1 MSNTGEDY
9 DDDFQIPPSSH
20 LSIRKPLRP
29 TNANISHRPPNKKP
43 RLSRNPG
50 KENVAPAPT
59 PPPPPESSFEP
70 SGKSKLSADLFCSS
84 SSPDCSLDCIP
95 SSVDCS
101 AGDFT
106 APIFS
111 LGEDDPVLVYKE
123 NRDDCFKANREGYL
137 CNSMEA
143 RLSKSRIRLGF
154 DGGIHEDEESFVES
168 DSELDVLIK
177 LCSESESNI
186 GECSLGKDDSIQCP
200 LCSMDISALSE
211 DQRQVH
217 SNICLDK
224 SHNQP
229 PQQDCLRRCEN
240 ASSFIEESVDDPV
253 QLPELV
259 TDLSAVLKWLRSL
272 GLAKYEDVFIREEID
287 WDTLQSLTEED
298 LLSIG
303 ITSLGPRKKIVNA
316 LSGLREV
323 GASSAEVQAHSFS
336 TSSHVTERQRDKSTI
351 RKASEPKK
359 PTANKLITEFF
370 PGQATEGSKIRKTP
384 KEPVAE
390 NNPSDSGRRRA
401 VRRNGNNGK
410 SKVIPH
416 WNCIPG
422 TPFRVDAFK
431 YLTRDCCHWFLT
443 HFHLDHYQGLT
454 KSFSHGKIYCS
465 LVTAKLVNMKI
476 GIPWEKL
483 EVLHL
488 GQKVNIAGID
498 VTCFDANHCPGSL
511 MLLFEPANGKAV
523 LHTGDF
529 RYCEEMSNRL
539 MGSQISSLILDT
551 TYCNPQ
557 YDFPKQEAVIQF
569 VVEAIQAEAFNPK
582 TLFLI
587 GSYTIG
593 KERLFLEVARVLREK
608 IYINPSKLK
617 LLECLGFS
625 KEDMQWFT
633 VKEEESHIHV
643 VPLWTLASFKRLKHI
658 SNRYTN
664 RYSLIVAFSP
674 TGWTSGKT
682 KKKSPGRRLQQ
693 GTIIRY
699 EVPYSEHSSFTELKE
714 FVQKV
719 SPEVIIPS
727 VNNDGPDSAAAMV
740 SMLVS

>member
-1 MSNTGEDY
+1 MWNTGDSD
-9 DDDFQIPPSSH
+9 DDDFQIPPSSQ
-20 LSIRKPLRP
+20 LSIRKPLQP
-29 TNANISHRPPNKKP
+29 ANATNISHLPPNKKP
-43 RLSRNPG
+43 RLSRYPG
-50 KENVAPAPT
+50 KENVT
-59 PPPPPESSFEP
+59 PPPSPSPESSSDP
-70 SGKSKLSADLFCSS
+70 SGNYGTDLLYSS
-84 SSPDCSLDCIP
+84 SSTPDCSLDCIP

-101 AGDFT
+101 IGDFS
-106 APIFS
+106 APICS
-111 LGEDDPVLVYKE
+111 LVEDGQVLVDKLE
-123 NRDDCFKANREGYL
+123 NDDCFKANREGYL

-143 RLSKSRIRLGF
+143 RLSKSRIRLGI
-154 DGGIHEDEESFVES
+154 DSGIHEDESFVES
-168 DSELDVLIK
+168 DSELDVLLK
-177 LCSESESNI
+177 LCSESEGNS
-186 GECSLGKDDSIQCP
+186 GECSLSKDDLIQCP
-200 LCSMDISALSE
+200 LCSMDISALGE
-211 DQRQVH
+211 EQRQVH
-217 SNICLDK
+217 TNKCLDNSDNHAPEQLQDSLKKCDK
-224 SHNQP
+224 S
-229 PQQDCLRRCEN
+229 
-240 ASSFIEESVDDPV
+240 SSLIEESIDDPV
-253 QLPELV
+253 QLPQLV
-259 TDLSAVLKWLRSL
+259 TDLSPVLKWLRSL

-287 WDTLQSLTEED
+287 WDTLHSLTEED

-323 GASSAEVQAHSFS
+323 DASSAEEAQAQRHC
-336 TSSHVTERQRDKSTI
+336 TSSHITGRHEDKTTN
-351 RKASEPKK
+351 RKASVPKK

-370 PGQATEGSKIRKTP
+370 PGQATEGTKIRKAP
-384 KEPVAE
+384 KDPVAE
-390 NNPSDSGRRRA
+390 KSPPDSSSRRA

-410 SKVIPH
+410 SKVIPR

-431 YLTRDCCHWFLT
+431 YLTRECSHWFLT

-454 KSFSHGKIYCS
+454 KSFNHGKIYCS

-476 GIPWEKL
+476 GIPWERL
-483 EVLHL
+483 HVLDL

-498 VTCFDANHCPGSL
+498 VTCFDANHCPGSII
-511 MLLFEPANGKAV
+511 MLFEPANGKAV

-529 RYCEEMSNRL
+529 RYSEEMSNWL
-539 MGSQISSLILDT
+539 IGSHISSLILDT

-582 TLFLI
+582 ALFLI

-643 VPLWTLASFKRLKHI
+643 VPLWTLASFKRMKHI
-658 SNRYTN
+658 ANRYTN

-693 GTIIRY
+693 GTIIR
-699 EVPYSEHSSFTELKE
+699 
-714 FVQKV
+714 
-719 SPEVIIPS
+719 
-727 VNNDGPDSAAAMV
+727 
-740 SMLVS
+740 

>member
-1 MSNTGEDY
+1 MMWNNDGDD
-9 DDDFQIPPSSH
+9 DDDFQIPPSSSQ
-20 LSIRKPLRP
+20 LSLRKPLHP
-29 TNANISHRPPNKKP
+29 TNGSISQHHHRPPRKKP
-43 RLSRNPG
+43 RLSRYPG
-50 KENVAPAPT
+50 KENIAPAPEFT
-59 PPPPPESSFEP
+59 SSPCFS
-70 SGKSKLSADLFCSS
+70 SGSYALGSS
-84 SSPDCSLDCIP
+84 SSTPDCSLLDCIP

-101 AGDFT
+101 AGDSGEPFC
-106 APIFS
+106 S
-111 LGEDDPVLVYKE
+111 LAAETEEEHVLVGGKE
-123 NRDDCFKANREGYL
+123 KGECFKANHEGYS

-143 RLSKSRIRLGF
+143 RLLLKSRIRL
-154 DGGIHEDEESFVES
+154 DEEEDES
-168 DSELDVLIK
+168 DSESELDVLIK
-177 LCSESESNI
+177 LCSE
-186 GECSLGKDDSIQCP
+186 GRDDSIQCP
-200 LCSMDISALSE
+200 LCETDISALSE
-211 DQRQVH
+211 EERQVH
-217 SNICLDK
+217 TNNCLDT
-224 SHNQP
+224 QA
-229 PQQDCLRRCEN
+229 PQQGSLRKCEK
-240 ASSFIEESVDDPV
+240 SSSLIEESVDDPV
-253 QLPELV
+253 QLVNDISP
-259 TDLSAVLKWLRSL
+259 VLKWVRSL
-272 GLAKYEDVFIREEID
+272 GLAKYEDVFLREEID

-316 LSGLREV
+316 LSTLREEACA
-323 GASSAEVQAHSFS
+323 ASSAEAQAQSLS
-336 TSSHVTERQRDKSTI
+336 NSSHVTDRQRERSTY

-370 PGQATEGSKIRKTP
+370 PGDATKIPKKLP

-390 NNPSDSGRRRA
+390 QSCRRAA

-410 SKVIPH
+410 SKVIPQ
-416 WNCIPG
+416 WNCVPG

-454 KSFSHGKIYCS
+454 KSFSHGRIYCS
-465 LVTAKLVNMKI
+465 LITAKLVNMKI
-476 GIPWEKL
+476 GIPWERL
-483 EVLHL
+483 QVLNL
-488 GQKVNIAGID
+488 GQKVSIAGVD
-498 VTCFDANHCPGSL
+498 VTCFDANHCPGSI
-511 MLLFEPANGKAV
+511 MIRFEPANGKAV

-529 RYCEEMSNRL
+529 RYSEDMLNYL
-539 MGSQISSLILDT
+539 TGSPISSLVLDT

-569 VVEAIQAEAFNPK
+569 VVESIQAEAFNPK

-608 IYINPSKLK
+608 IYINPAKLK

-658 SNRYTN
+658 ANRYTN

-674 TGWTSGKT
+674 TGWTSGKS

-727 VNNDGPDSAAAMV
+727 VNIDGPESASAMV
-740 SMLVS
+740 SMLLTESV

>member
-1 MSNTGEDY
+1 MSNTVEDD
-9 DDDFQIPPSSH
+9 DDDFQIPPSSQ
-20 LSIRKPLRP
+20 LSIRKPLQP
-29 TNANISHRPPNKKP
+29 TNANNFSHRRPPNKKP

-50 KENVAPAPT
+50 KENVT
-59 PPPPPESSFEP
+59 PPPSPD
-70 SGKSKLSADLFCSS
+70 ADLLCSFS
-84 SSPDCSLDCIP
+84 TPHCSLDCIP

-101 AGDFT
+101 IV
-106 APIFS
+106 PISS
-111 LGEDDPVLVYKE
+111 LGEDDQVLIDKVDK
-123 NRDDCFKANREGYL
+123 DDCIKVNREGYL

-143 RLSKSRIRLGF
+143 RLLKSRIRLGF
-154 DGGIHEDEESFVES
+154 DRGIHEDDEEFVES
-168 DSELDVLIK
+168 NSELDVLIK
-177 LCSESESNI
+177 LCSESEGRS
-186 GECSLGKDDSIQCP
+186 GECSLGNDDSIQCP

-211 DQRQVH
+211 EQRQVH
-217 SNICLDK
+217 SNTCLDK
-224 SHNQP
+224 SYDQP
-229 PQQDCLRRCEN
+229 PEQDSLRKCDN
-240 ASSFIEESVDDPV
+240 SSSLIEESTDDPV
-253 QLPELV
+253 QLPQLV
-259 TDLSAVLKWLRSL
+259 TDLSPVLKWLRSL

-316 LSGLREV
+316 LCGLREPF
-323 GASSAEVQAHSFS
+323 ASSAEAHAQSHC
-336 TSSHVTERQRDKSTI
+336 TSGHVTERRRDKSTN
-351 RKASEPKK
+351 RWASEPKK

-370 PGQATEGSKIRKTP
+370 PGQATEGMKIRKAP
-384 KEPVAE
+384 KEPVVE
-390 NNPSDSGRRRA
+390 RSPSDLNSRRA

-476 GIPWEKL
+476 GIPWERL
-483 EVLHL
+483 QVLDL

-498 VTCFDANHCPGSL
+498 VTCFDANHCPGSI
-511 MLLFEPANGKAV
+511 MILFEPTNGKAV

-529 RYCEEMSNRL
+529 RYSEEMSDWL
-539 MGSQISSLILDT
+539 IGSQINSLILDT

-658 SNRYTN
+658 ANRYTN
-664 RYSLIVAFSP
+664 RYSLIVTFSP
-674 TGWTSGKT
+674 TGWTSSKT

-714 FVQKV
+714 FVQKA

-740 SMLVS
+740 SLLVT

>member
-1 MSNTGEDY
+1 MQNTDGDD
-9 DDDFQIPPSSH
+9 DDDFQIPLSSQ
-20 LSIRKPLRP
+20 LSLRRPLQP
-29 TNANISHRPPNKKP
+29 TNLTLSHRPPNKKP

-50 KENVAPAPT
+50 KENVAPAP
-59 PPPPPESSFEP
+59 ES
-70 SGKSKLSADLFCSS
+70 KSDVVLSCGSLSLDSDLFGSSS
-84 SSPDCSLDCIP
+84 SSPDCSLLDCIP
-95 SSVDCS
+95 SSVDCP
-101 AGDFT
+101 AGD
-106 APIFS
+106 A
-111 LGEDDPVLVYKE
+111 GEPVRPLAAETEDGQVSADKG
-123 NRDDCFKANREGYL
+123 DCFKANREGYF

-143 RLSKSRIRLGF
+143 RLLKSRIHLSSSV
-154 DGGIHEDEESFVES
+154 GINEDEEGFVES

-177 LCSESESNI
+177 LCSEGNS
-186 GECSLGKDDSIQCP
+186 GECSLGNDDSIQCP

-211 DQRQVH
+211 EQRQLH
-217 SNICLDK
+217 SNQCLDK
-224 SHNQP
+224 SHNHQAP
-229 PQQDCLRRCEN
+229 EQDSLRKCEN
-240 ASSFIEESVDDPV
+240 STSLIEESVDDPV
-253 QLPELV
+253 QLVNDMSP
-259 TDLSAVLKWLRSL
+259 VLTWLKSL

-298 LLSIG
+298 LLNIG

-316 LSGLREV
+316 LSTLREEAC
-323 GASSAEVQAHSFS
+323 AS
-336 TSSHVTERQRDKSTI
+336 SSHVTERQREKSTI
-351 RKASEPKK
+351 RKASEPRKR
-359 PTANKLITEFF
+359 TANKLITEFF
-370 PGQATEGSKIRKTP
+370 PGQATDSTKIRKSP
-384 KEPVAE
+384 KEPAAE
-390 NNPSDSGRRRA
+390 KSPSDSGCRRA
-401 VRRNGNNGK
+401 VRRNCNNGK
-410 SKVIPH
+410 SKVTPQ

-483 EVLHL
+483 QVLNL
-488 GQKVNIAGID
+488 GQKVNIAGTD
-498 VTCFDANHCPGSL
+498 VTCFDANHCPGSI
-511 MLLFEPANGKAV
+511 MILFVPANGKAV

-529 RYCEEMSNRL
+529 RYSEEMSNWL
-539 MGSQISSLILDT
+539 MGSPISSLILDT

-625 KEDMQWFT
+625 KEDMQLFT

-658 SNRYTN
+658 ANRYTN

-699 EVPYSEHSSFTELKE
+699 EVPYSEHSSFAELKE
-714 FVQKV
+714 FVQQV

-740 SMLVS
+740 SMLVA

>member
-1 MSNTGEDY
+1 MSNTVEDD
-9 DDDFQIPPSSH
+9 DDDFQIPPSSQ
-20 LSIRKPLRP
+20 LSIRKPLQP
-29 TNANISHRPPNKKP
+29 TNANNFSHRRPPNKKP

-50 KENVAPAPT
+50 KENVT
-59 PPPPPESSFEP
+59 PPPSPD
-70 SGKSKLSADLFCSS
+70 ADLLCSS
-84 SSPDCSLDCIP
+84 STPHCSLDCIP

-101 AGDFT
+101 IG
-106 APIFS
+106 PISS
-111 LGEDDPVLVYKE
+111 LGEDDKVDK
-123 NRDDCFKANREGYL
+123 DDCIKVNREGYL

-143 RLSKSRIRLGF
+143 RLLKSRIRLGF
-154 DGGIHEDEESFVES
+154 DRGIHEDDEEFVES
-168 DSELDVLIK
+168 NSELDVLIK
-177 LCSESESNI
+177 LCSESEGRS
-186 GECSLGKDDSIQCP
+186 GECSLGNDDSIQCP

-211 DQRQVH
+211 EQRQVH
-217 SNICLDK
+217 SNTCLDK
-224 SHNQP
+224 SYDQP
-229 PQQDCLRRCEN
+229 PEQDSLRKCDN
-240 ASSFIEESVDDPV
+240 SSSLIEESTDDPV
-253 QLPELV
+253 QLPQLV
-259 TDLSAVLKWLRSL
+259 TDLSPVLKWLRSL

-316 LSGLREV
+316 LCGLREPF
-323 GASSAEVQAHSFS
+323 ASSAEAHAQSHC
-336 TSSHVTERQRDKSTI
+336 TSGHVTERRRDKSTN
-351 RKASEPKK
+351 RWASEPKK

-370 PGQATEGSKIRKTP
+370 PGQATEGMKIRKAP
-384 KEPVAE
+384 KEPVVE
-390 NNPSDSGRRRA
+390 RSPSDLNSRRA

-476 GIPWEKL
+476 GIPWERL
-483 EVLHL
+483 QVLDL

-498 VTCFDANHCPGSL
+498 VTCFDANHCPGSI
-511 MLLFEPANGKAV
+511 MILFEPTNGKAV

-529 RYCEEMSNRL
+529 RYSEEMSDWL
-539 MGSQISSLILDT
+539 IGSQINSLILDT

-658 SNRYTN
+658 ANRYTN
-664 RYSLIVAFSP
+664 RYSLIVTFSP
-674 TGWTSGKT
+674 TGWTSSKT

-714 FVQKV
+714 FVQKA

-740 SMLVS
+740 SLLVT